1 MGALGVSVPTENR
14 TLLAAASEVLDS
26 HKVSPEITREC
37 IALLRSLATNKSGHV
52 DSRTQLMATAKLLDH
67 GWSVFEHENPPVQKV
82 DLTSGGDKITG
93 FEVVFINKTDTT
105 AVTRPPTDGAPQ

>member
-1 MGALGVSVPTENR
+1 VSQNTDDRAIIRAVDAK
-14 TLLAAASEVLDS
+14 LAAHGCLTPEEVREQIGHLQRIAVD
-26 HKVSPEITREC
+26 PEADFRTR
-37 IALLRSLATNKSGHV
+37 
-52 DSRTQLMATAKLLDH
+52 QMAAKFLIDH
-67 GWSVFEHENPPVQKV
+67 DWDVYVYEKPPVQKV